1 MKFAVRSMAAAFVA
15 AVVLSAVSTVEA
27 KAFKLFGAAEEQLP
41 AGPTLAPM
49 QSPMRAPVLAAPAS
63 AAVATM
69 MTGDCCQPC
78 CPTPCIK
85 YRNAI
90 FDCKVRCCDPCAPP
104 TKAVLHVKNPCTCC
118 PVDVPVCLPSCC
130 CGEPCVECKK
140 GLLGSSTV
148 SYKWCCGVTVN
159 VRFDKCGD
167 VLVTYRG
174 T

>member
-1 MKFAVRSMAAAFVA
+1 MKFAVRSTAAALVA
-15 AVVLSAVSTVEA
+15 AVVLSAAAPVEA
-27 KAFKLFGAAEEQLP
+27 KVFKLFGAAEEQLP
-41 AGPTLAPM
+41 AGPTPAPTWA
-49 QSPMRAPVLAAPAS
+49 PAPVAMT
-63 AAVATM
+63 TM
-69 MTGDCCQPC
+69 MGGDCCRPC

-104 TKAVLHVKNPCTCC
+104 VKAVLHVKNPCTCC

-130 CGEPCVECKK
+130 CGEPCVECHQT
-140 GLLGSSTV
+140 LLGDGVV

-159 VRFDKCGD
+159 VRFDRCGD

>member
-1 MKFAVRSMAAAFVA
+1 MKFAVRSTVAAFVGALVLGLA
-15 AVVLSAVSTVEA
+15 ASAEA
-27 KAFKLFGAAEEQLP
+27 KVFNLFGKVEEPLP
-41 AGPTLAPM
+41 PG
-49 QSPMRAPVLAAPAS
+49 VVAAPAS
-63 AAVATM
+63 VV
-69 MTGDCCQPC
+69 MTYAGPGNCCTPA

-90 FDCKVRCCDPCAPP
+90 LDCKVRCCDPCKPP
-104 TKAVLHVKNPCTCC
+104 VQAVLHTKNPCTCC

-130 CGEPCVECKK
+130 CGEPTIDCKK
-140 GLLGSSTV
+140 TLLGDGMV

-159 VRFDKCGD
+159 IRYDRCGD